1 MTSVAT
7 GNSGTSSPRR
17 RIFIS
22 TGEVSGDLQGALLVE
37 ALYQV
42 AADRDIDLE
51 IYALGGRTYGP
62 GRGKA
67 AGGHYRPWLG
77 GGFLRPFPTFCPPCN
92 CKKRVRAD
100 LLKYPPDLA
109 VLIDY
114 MTPNL
119 KIGRDLRR
127 FFSRGAGG
135 LLHCSPAVGMGLF
148 PERYKANCGQ

>member
-1 MTSVAT
+1 MRFRET
-7 GNSGTSSPRR
+7 
-17 RIFIS
+17 
-22 TGEVSGDLQGALLVE
+22 LQGALLVE

-42 AADRDIDLE
+42 AAESGHRSGKFTPWGENVWARPGQSCWGTLP
-51 IYALGGRTYGP
+51 ALGSVGVFEAIPYI
-62 GRGKA
+62 
-67 AGGHYRPWLG
+67 L
-77 GGFLRPFPTFCPPCN
+77 PTLQLQ
-92 CKKRVRAD
+92 KRVRAD

-135 LLHCSPAVGMGLF
+135 LLHCSPSSGYGAFSQKDTKQIVGNSDRMLAIFSG
-148 PERYKANCGQ
+148 